1 MPPSNLAELALE
13 PIESEGQSPE
23 AFTWTLEASESEGYR
38 RGYGRALRNL
48 LASLVPL
55 AEQHLRAKPSARR
68 DVYAFIE
75 FLEQHL
81 ERTSSQAGYVAD
93 GLGI

>member
-1 MPPSNLAELALE
+1 MPPSNLAELSLE
-13 PIESEGQSPE
+13 PIESEPQLPE
-23 AFTWTLEASESEGYR
+23 EFTRTSGAFGAGGYR
-38 RGYGRALRNL
+38 RGYSRALQNL